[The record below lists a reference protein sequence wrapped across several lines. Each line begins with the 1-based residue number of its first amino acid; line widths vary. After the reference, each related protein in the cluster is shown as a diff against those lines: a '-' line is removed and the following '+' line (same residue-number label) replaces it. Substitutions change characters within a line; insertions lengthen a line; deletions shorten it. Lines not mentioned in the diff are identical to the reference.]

1 MRLLLDKHTL
11 LWFGLDDR
19 RLSVTARGLIE
30 DPANEIA
37 ISPASY
43 WEIAIKIG
51 LRKYSLAEPFQSF
64 FEQVIAEYGLQ
75 ILPIEIR
82 HTAVLTTLP
91 SHHRDPFDRL
101 LIAQAIVEGIPV
113 VSDDLQFDAY
123 PITRL
128 W

>member
-1 MRLLLDKHTL
+1 MRLLLDTHAL

-19 RLSVTARGLIE
+19 RLSATARGLIE
-30 DPANEIA
+30 DPANEIT

-43 WEIAIKIG
+43 WEIAIKIALG
-51 LRKYSLAEPFQSF
+51 KYSLAEPYQPF
-64 FEQVIAEYGLQ
+64 FEQVIAEYDLR
-75 ILPIEIR
+75 ILSIEIR

-91 SHHRDPFDRL
+91 LHHRDPFDRL

>member
-1 MRLLLDKHTL
+1 MRLLLDTHTL

-19 RLSVTARGLIE
+19 RLSATARGLIE

-51 LRKYSLAEPFQSF
+51 LGKYTLSEPYQPF
-64 FEQVIAEYGLQ
+64 FEQVVADYGLQ

-82 HTAVLTTLP
+82 HTALLTTLP
-91 SHHRDPFDRL
+91 LHHRDPFDRL
-101 LIAQAIVEGIPV
+101 LIAQAISEGIAI
-113 VSDDLQFDAY
+113 VSDDVQFDAY